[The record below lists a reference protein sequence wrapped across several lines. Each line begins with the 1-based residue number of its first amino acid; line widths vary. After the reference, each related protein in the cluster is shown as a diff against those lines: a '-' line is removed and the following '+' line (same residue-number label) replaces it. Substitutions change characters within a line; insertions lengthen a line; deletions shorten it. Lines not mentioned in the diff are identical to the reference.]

1 MQLLQYCNITVLWI
15 HGLNFVLLVQGRGE
29 MADLTAVTAV
39 PLHQSAMDIWT
50 EGRVVST
57 VQRGTGGFLCSCCNT
72 VTLV

>member
-1 MQLLQYCNITVLWI
+1 
-15 HGLNFVLLVQGRGE
+15 VLLVQGRGE

-72 VTLV
+72 VT